1 MSTTTDDPKNKASI
15 VDGDVTPTTT
25 SPHQSARTIEVVA
38 MFPIVVEYNG
48 AKIELHYN
56 GTATGDIDAL
66 EVALSTMQRVPD
78 GVGSI
83 VMWLVLNAMRGQKK

>member
-1 MSTTTDDPKNKASI
+1 
-15 VDGDVTPTTT
+15 
-25 SPHQSARTIEVVA
+25 
-38 MFPIVVEYNG
+38 VVEYNG

-66 EVALSTMQRVPD
+66 EVALSTMQRMPD